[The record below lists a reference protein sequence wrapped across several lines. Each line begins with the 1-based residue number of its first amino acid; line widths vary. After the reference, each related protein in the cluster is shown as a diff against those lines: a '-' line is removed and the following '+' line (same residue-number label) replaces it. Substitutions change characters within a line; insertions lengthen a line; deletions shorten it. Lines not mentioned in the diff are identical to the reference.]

1 MLFRRYL
8 YDREI
13 IDLKNI
19 INTYADYAQQFAL
32 NNTSKA
38 SLIRFKVTSITTS
51 NKITSN
57 Q

>member
-1 MLFRRYL
+1 MNYMLFRRYL

-38 SLIRFKVTSITTS
+38 SWIPLK
-51 NKITSN
+51 
-57 Q
+57 

>member
-13 IDLKNI
+13 IDFNI

-38 SLIRFKVTSITTS
+38 PLIPFKLTSITTS

>member
-38 SLIRFKVTSITTS
+38 PLIPFKLTSITTS